1 MKKLRVFLLLSTLIF
16 VLLFAVPQYLIRQEI
31 AAAQDD
37 LAQLAVKPA
46 PAQTAGGDAL
56 WLLGYRAE
64 SAAERERMMATY
76 RPLLMRGSRPPALAE
91 YELPQPENGEFTC
104 GSGKSAADCLAE
116 IRGNLPQYRD
126 QAEKYRELLANIDRL
141 ADYDAFAQSG
151 WPNDHTGSSDMALP
165 RLQHLFLS
173 VPTAALDWADGRQQ
187 AALVRVCRSL
197 KTGRTLLQG
206 RPNMLYPMV
215 GNALIQKNTALA
227 AAMLAEDPSWAR
239 RLPQECDGAFAVLT
253 PQEQNLCTAVQ
264 DEFLLSAN
272 LLRTVAPG
280 WSPRR
285 RLSTAALLSDLY
297 DSEGSKSGLPRG
309 LALVPVVDIEHSR
322 ARSAAHYAQGCSAE
336 TAAALE
342 RDQAIIWQPPAP
354 ASWKQRWACS
364 NNGQGCLLSDTGITA
379 WDSYFQRVQDGAMQ
393 QRAFQAA
400 LALYRLP
407 AAERRGAI
415 SRILAEHSSPSRRL
429 VWNEQNSS
437 IGFARYSK
445 HQTESSD
452 IPVNLR

>member
-1 MKKLRVFLLLSTLIF
+1 MKKLRVFLLLSALIF

-37 LAQLAVKPA
+37 LARLAVKPA

-56 WLLGYRAE
+56 WLVGYRAE
-64 SAAERERMMATY
+64 TAAERERMMATH
-76 RPLLMRGSRPPALAE
+76 RPLLMRGKQPPALAE
-91 YELPQPENGEFTC
+91 YELPLPSDKELICDSN
-104 GSGKSAADCLAE
+104 KSAADCLAE
-116 IRGNLPQYRD
+116 VRAHLPQYRG
-126 QAEKYRELLANIDRL
+126 QLARYRELLANIDRL
-141 ADYDAFAQSG
+141 AQYDDFTQAG
-151 WPNDHTGSSDMALP
+151 WPNDSDFSGDMALP
-165 RLQHLFLS
+165 PVQHLLRDLS
-173 VPTAALDWADGRQQ
+173 AAVDWADGRQQ

-197 KTGRTLLQG
+197 KTGSTLLRG
-206 RPNMLYPMV
+206 RPGMFYPMV

-285 RLSTAALLSDLY
+285 MLSTAALLSDLY